1 LSRTASTPSVQSD
14 EARAERLAAMPDF
27 FRCARSIRPQYS
39 VGDRRDL
46 RNAILRNLV
55 IARSTRLI
63 LTADLTILLSNI
75 VSSLIGARALGPA
88 GRGDLL
94 VVVLWP
100 PVVAMLAGVG
110 LPTAYRYWMAREP
123 ERVSRLFSNA
133 VIYTIVIGIVSVALA
148 DLIVPHLIGERS
160 PQVMTLVRIYQLNIP
175 AALFL
180 DLMRGLLEGTK
191 RFGWTGAARIVF
203 FGVQAVG
210 FAVLWFAG
218 HLTVATASFTLITAQ
233 TTGMLLVLA
242 AVVHQFRP
250 AWKPSWSEFKNSMHY
265 GIRDYPGGIADF
277 TTLRLD
283 QLMLGAMASNVAIG
297 LYVIAVRLSETTTLM
312 AGALA
317 EALMPEVAAARTTKM
332 AELLVARTLRLTI
345 YVHALMLI
353 PLWLGAPLIL
363 KLLFGASFV
372 PAAGALRWLL
382 VAAAVWGTSSIVIS
396 GLRGFGYPVL
406 STLARFSAALITAT
420 ALLFLLPR
428 FGITGAA
435 IASLIGYSVMLLVAL
450 LFFVRKRQ
458 LSLWECLR
466 PQWRD
471 IPFRSWSSLRRLAFA
486 KSSDNPEVSP
496 VQRAA

>member
-1 LSRTASTPSVQSD
+1 
-14 EARAERLAAMPDF
+14 M
-27 FRCARSIRPQYS
+27 
-39 VGDRRDL
+39 
-46 RNAILRNLV
+46 

-63 LTADLTILLSNI
+63 LTADITILLSNI

-94 VVVLWP
+94 IVVLWP
-100 PVVAMLAGVG
+100 PVVAMLAAFG
-110 LPTAYRYWMAREP
+110 LPTACRYWMAREP
-123 ERVSRLFSNA
+123 QRVSKLFSNA
-133 VIYTIVIGIVSVALA
+133 VIYTIVIGIVSVVLA
-148 DLIVPHLIGERS
+148 DQIVPHLVGERS
-160 PQVMTLVRIYQLNIP
+160 PEVMTLLRIYQINIP

-191 RFGWTGAARIVF
+191 RFGWAGAARMIF

-210 FAVLWFAG
+210 FAALWFAG
-218 HLTVATASFTLITAQ
+218 HLTVATASFTMIAAQ
-233 TTGMLLVLA
+233 TTAMLLALA
-242 AVVHQFRP
+242 AVIHQLR
-250 AWKPSWSEFKNSMHY
+250 PSWQPSWTEFKTSLNY
-265 GIRDYPGGIADF
+265 GARDYPGGLADF

-297 LYVIAVRLSETTTLM
+297 LYVIAVRLSEMTTL
-312 AGALA
+312 AASALA
-317 EALMPEVAAARTTKM
+317 DALMPEVAASQTTQK

-345 YVHALMLI
+345 YMNALILG
-353 PLWLGAPLIL
+353 PLWLTSPWIL

-382 VAAAVWGTSSIVIS
+382 VAAAVWGISSIVIS

-406 STLARFSAALITAT
+406 STMARFAAAIVTAV
-420 ALLFLLPR
+420 ALMFLLPR

-450 LFFVRKRQ
+450 LVFVRKRR

-466 PQWRD
+466 PQWQD
-471 IPFRSWSSLRRLAFA
+471 FMGWKSLRRQAFA
-486 KSSDNPEVSP
+486 KRSTSPQESSMK
-496 VQRAA
+496 QAA